1 MSEQCGKLRGTIQ
14 ATGALAGR
22 MFGRCA
28 LTGAVAIPQTSGGAS
43 TWSELQEKPFETI
56 GDNLNVT
63 GDGALRAIVPPA
75 MERLANSEIEEL
87 LK

>member
-1 MSEQCGKLRGTIQ
+1 MSEQRGELRGTVR
-14 ATGALAGR
+14 AAGALAGR
-22 MFGRCA
+22 MTVPRS
-28 LTGAVAIPQTSGGAS
+28 VGGAA

-75 MERLANSEIEEL
+75 TERLTNTEIEEL

>member
-1 MSEQCGKLRGTIQ
+1 MSKQCGKLQGTIQ

-22 MFGRCA
+22 MSGRGA
-28 LTGAVAIPQTSGGAS
+28 LTGAVAIPQTSSGAS
-43 TWSELQEKPFETI
+43 TWGQLREKPFETI
-56 GDNLNVT
+56 GENLGVT
-63 GDGALRAIVPPA
+63 GGALRAIVPPA